1 MERNEFY
8 KHLPPTRFSNSHKVK
23 DRVEVFEELENRSF
37 KNKATGRIMSAK
49 IFEIYKPAAAIDG
62 ITAIILEYVP
72 STNKDY
78 THPGIVVGK
87 IRP

>member
-1 MERNEFY
+1 MERDEFY
-8 KHLPPTRFSNSHKVK
+8 KHLSPTRFSNSHKVK

-49 IFEIYKPAAAIDG
+49 TFEIYKPAAAIDG